1 MAENTFRI
9 LCVHGVGD
17 HHTNSNWQEGWK
29 RPIVE
34 SLQRWN
40 PACRPEVDFL
50 LYDDLFQGAPLNAA
64 TYAEALSRLGW
75 SGIVHGIGD
84 LFGRSRG
91 LGGLPEVVRWTAGMV
106 AQWAENEKL
115 RIEARKR
122 IREHVNQ
129 FDPRVICAHSLGSLL
144 CYDTFV
150 HEEGPAAIE
159 GRVFVSFGSQ
169 IGNPFVRATFGGRLV
184 DLTGKYWFHLFNKH
198 DDVFTAKIRIASPKF
213 EQVDAPF
220 DLRGAGDHD
229 ATAYLG
235 HPNAVDRVWREL
247 AGGAQSREL
256 SRSVQAFSKAVTK
269 PKRRALLVGINEYP
283 VEQNRLEGCVNDVFL
298 ISSVL
303 QECGFSAEDIRV
315 ALDQR
320 ATAEDIRNRLAW
332 LLEDTAPGDQRV
344 FFYSGHGAQIPG
356 YGIGEKTD
364 RQDECLVPF
373 DFDWSRDRAITDDWF
388 YDLYSQ
394 LPYDSYFVAILDCC
408 HSGGMARSG
417 GAKVRGLDPPDDIR
431 HRMLRWDLDREM
443 WVQRDLTPLNPDLA
457 SDKAYTGKSGADRRL
472 GRSVALRTLP
482 NRKYDRVRKE
492 LNHHGPYMPV
502 IYQACQEEELSLEY
516 RHGVCSYGA
525 FTYCLARTLRHH
537 RNKGTSPTFQ
547 ALLDETK
554 SALRELRYDQTPAL
568 VGPRNVVAQAIPWTP
583 SPKRR
588 AKR

>member
-17 HHTNSNWQEGWK
+17 HHTDSSWQEGWK

-40 PACRPEVDFL
+40 PACRPEIDFL

-84 LFGRSRG
+84 LFGRTRG

-122 IREHVNQ
+122 ILEHVNQ

-144 CYDTFV
+144 CYDTFL
-150 HEEGPAAIE
+150 HEEGSAAIE

-198 DDVFTAKIRIASPKF
+198 DDVLTAKIRIASPKF

-229 ATAYLG
+229 ATTYLG
-235 HPNAVDRVWREL
+235 HPNVVDRVWREL

-269 PKRRALLVGINEYP
+269 SKRRALLVGINEYP
-283 VEQNRLEGCVNDVFL
+283 DEQNRLEGCVNDVFL

-303 QECGFSAEDIRV
+303 QESGFSAEDIRV
-315 ALDQR
+315 VLDER
-320 ATAEDIRNRLAW
+320 ATAEDIRNRLGW

-356 YGIGEKTD
+356 YGIGEKID

-431 HRMLRWDLDREM
+431 HRMLRWDIEHEM
-443 WVQRDLTPLNPDLA
+443 WVQRDLTPLNSDLA
-457 SDKAYTGKSGADRRL
+457 SNKAYTGKSGADRRL

-583 SPKRR
+583 PSKRR